1 MTTQRAAGTIALV
14 SGAALLVLAI
24 VSSAVGLVSGAS
36 AWTTTGGTTATAV
49 GPWMMGGGSGMMGG
63 GMGAGMM
70 GSGHMGAYGGASSGT
85 TAPIAGAPTVTLTAT
100 EFAFSPAEV
109 TLAAS
114 GANLS
119 LVNKGAV
126 LHDLTIPAL
135 GVRVT
140 AAAGQTATVGLR
152 GLPAGRYA
160 AYCSVPGHA
169 EAGMRIS
176 VLVR

>member
-1 MTTQRAAGTIALV
+1 MTAQRTAGTIALV
-14 SGAALLVLAI
+14 SGGALLVLAI
-24 VSSAVGLVSGAS
+24 LSSVIGLASGAS
-36 AWTTTGGTTATAV
+36 AWTSGGGATTTAM
-49 GPWMMGGGSGMMGG
+49 GPWMMGGTGMMGG

-70 GSGHMGAYGGASSGT
+70 GSGHMGAFGGTSSGT
-85 TAPIAGAPTVTLTAT
+85 TAPIAGAPTATLTAT
-100 EFAFSPAEV
+100 EFAFSPTEI

-176 VLVR
+176 VVVQ